1 MENIV
6 VDKNTFVG
14 SINGVNC
21 TTKKDALREIGL
33 TFLFAD
39 HYGQNLD
46 ALEDCLTD
54 LSWIEHKKV
63 VLVINDF
70 DLFLKEESSEFKNMF
85 LELLNDVKQ
94 EWIESQEKEFS
105 FFCNKTLT

>member
-1 MENIV
+1 METIK

-14 SINGVNC
+14 SINGINC
-21 TTKKDALREIGL
+21 PTKKNALREIGL
-33 TFLFAD
+33 AFLFAD

-54 LSWIEHKKV
+54 LSWIEHRKV
-63 VLVINDF
+63 VLIINDF

-94 EWIESQEKEFS
+94 EWSENQEKEFTILYNITS
-105 FFCNKTLT
+105 T